1 VGKRSKRI
9 RIYSD
14 NFGDFAEGE
23 VSSLSPPEKPDWKSY
38 LLGAGYI
45 LRENGYKIEGIDGVV
60 KGYVPLGGG
69 LSSSASVEVTITALW
84 SALYNLN
91 LSLWEIVHFSKA
103 LENKFVGVPCGI
115 MDQTA
120 AVFGKKGFAIFLD
133 CRSLKFEYVKIPE
146 EWNIVVCDT
155 RVKRSLAS
163 SEYKKRQVE
172 CSECLSAIKKRHPE
186 VKSLRDVKRE
196 WIAEVANEVSPVAIK
211 RCRYVLEE
219 NDRVI
224 KAISAFEKGD
234 AEVIGELFL
243 KSHKGLRDEYE
254 VSCEELDFL
263 VENAYKIK
271 GVIGAR
277 MTGAGFGG
285 NTVNLVKSEYVDGF
299 VEEIKKRYR
308 EGVGREPVVRVLSS
322 SDGLLIE
329 K

>member
-1 VGKRSKRI
+1 M
-9 RIYSD
+9 
-14 NFGDFAEGE
+14 
-23 VSSLSPPEKPDWKSY
+23 
-38 LLGAGYI
+38 
-45 LRENGYKIEGIDGVV
+45 
-60 KGYVPLGGG
+60 PLGGG

-91 LSLWEIVHFSKA
+91 LSLWEIVHFSKT

-186 VKSLRDVKRE
+186 VKSLRDVKME

-271 GVIGAR
+271 GVLGAR

-308 EGVGREPVVRVLSS
+308 EGMGREPVVRVLSS